1 MAKRQAEFATHFQTE
16 MDNLRAEH
24 AMEIK
29 NMKVAVS
36 EVSSI
41 GGKVGAHPYR
51 LPGQPQPQSC
61 SMLSLC

>member
-1 MAKRQAEFATHFQTE
+1 MKAEQRACMQHADEMAKRQAESAVHFQTE

-29 NMKVAVS
+29 NMKAAMS

-41 GGKVGAHPYR
+41 GGKVI
-51 LPGQPQPQSC
+51 C
-61 SMLSLC
+61 